1 MTRRPLPD
9 DDGPIASDLE
19 KFGGVTQT
27 CESCGTVLHDDVE
40 ICWKCGH
47 ALGTHPTKQVP
58 TWVLVTAVLVV
69 VAIVL
74 GMVLRA
80 I

>member
-1 MTRRPLPD
+1 MPRRPPPD

-19 KFGGVTQT
+19 KFGGVTQS
-27 CESCGTVLHDDVE
+27 CESCGTTLHDDVE

-47 ALGTHPTKQVP
+47 ALGTHPVKQVP
-58 TWVLVTAVLVV
+58 MWVLITAGVLLAVF
-69 VAIVL
+69 VL